1 MCGNCQ
7 RPWLPHTL
15 PSTYQAEDVETYLA
29 LQATVVSAA
38 AGVSGLRADFAEP
51 LSLLLGITGL
61 VLIVACANLANL
73 LLARATTREREIA
86 ARLALGAS
94 RARVVR
100 QLLTESVLLA
110 ALGALAGA
118 WVGDL
123 LSRTL
128 VAVLATNYVALFV
141 DLTWNA
147 RLFAFTAGAATLA
160 CVMFGLLPAIRATAV
175 APASVLKS
183 GGRGLTA
190 AHHRFGLRQALVV
203 AQVAVSLILIVGG
216 ALFTRT
222 VYKLV
227 SEYPGFRPD
236 GLVIVSLSNLP
247 ARAPGAGAQAA
258 RRALVRELAAL
269 PEVAAA
275 VEARVTPL
283 AGGSFWNENVV
294 VDGVRGDERLTA
306 NFNRVGAGYFALL
319 GIPLLNGRDFNDR
332 DTLQSPPV
340 AIVSREFVRRFV
352 PDNEPIGRTVRLLVA
367 PGEPQPAYEIV
378 GVAGDTKYYELRD
391 TNEPLV
397 YLSAAQEDDP
407 EQRAQVV
414 VQPRG
419 AIAATTAAVLA
430 ATNRVA
436 PGSFVELELWE
447 EAIRNS
453 IVRERLMATLS
464 GAFAAVAAVL
474 AAVGLYGLLA
484 YAVARRTPE
493 LGLRI
498 AMGATRAG
506 VLRLVLGEATVLIAV
521 GVVCGT
527 AIAALAARWTASL
540 LYGIEPSDPVVFVLA
555 PLGLLTVGLA
565 ACAIPARRA
574 TRVDP
579 AVALRNE

>member
-1 MCGNCQ
+1 
-7 RPWLPHTL
+7 LPHTL

-227 SEYPGFRPD
+227 TE
-236 GLVIVSLSNLP
+236 
-247 ARAPGAGAQAA
+247 
-258 RRALVRELAAL
+258 
-269 PEVAAA
+269 
-275 VEARVTPL
+275 
-283 AGGSFWNENVV
+283 
-294 VDGVRGDERLTA
+294 
-306 NFNRVGAGYFALL
+306 
-319 GIPLLNGRDFNDR
+319 
-332 DTLQSPPV
+332 
-340 AIVSREFVRRFV
+340 
-352 PDNEPIGRTVRLLVA
+352 
-367 PGEPQPAYEIV
+367 
-378 GVAGDTKYYELRD
+378 
-391 TNEPLV
+391 
-397 YLSAAQEDDP
+397 
-407 EQRAQVV
+407 
-414 VQPRG
+414 
-419 AIAATTAAVLA
+419 
-430 ATNRVA
+430 
-436 PGSFVELELWE
+436 
-447 EAIRNS
+447 
-453 IVRERLMATLS
+453 
-464 GAFAAVAAVL
+464 
-474 AAVGLYGLLA
+474 
-484 YAVARRTPE
+484 
-493 LGLRI
+493 
-498 AMGATRAG
+498 
-506 VLRLVLGEATVLIAV
+506 
-521 GVVCGT
+521 
-527 AIAALAARWTASL
+527 
-540 LYGIEPSDPVVFVLA
+540 
-555 PLGLLTVGLA
+555 
-565 ACAIPARRA
+565 
-574 TRVDP
+574 
-579 AVALRNE
+579 